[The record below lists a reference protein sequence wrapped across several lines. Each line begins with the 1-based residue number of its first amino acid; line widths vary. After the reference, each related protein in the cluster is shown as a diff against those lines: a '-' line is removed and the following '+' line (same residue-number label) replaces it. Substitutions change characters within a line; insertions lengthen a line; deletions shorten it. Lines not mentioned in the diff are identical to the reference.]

1 MRTWV
6 RSLSSLSGLSAM
18 RCGVLRRH
26 GLDPKLLW
34 LWCRPSAAALIQS
47 LAWELPYAKGLALKK
62 KRKKR
67 LELCTGRLSENG
79 LSVQGNNSLQTRFP
93 LSRFPKKISCHID
106 SHGGQF
112 LSLTLSKYI
121 QNPVLSVQVG
131 RVPATSYLDCCN
143 SP

>member
-34 LWCRPSAAALIQS
+34 LWCRRSAAALNQS
-47 LAWELPYAKGLALKK
+47 LAWELPYAKGLALKE

-106 SHGGQF
+106 SHGGPVSFTHSFKIYSESSPFCPGWQSPRHL
-112 LSLTLSKYI
+112 LSGLL
-121 QNPVLSVQVG
+121 Q
-131 RVPATSYLDCCN
+131 
-143 SP
+143 